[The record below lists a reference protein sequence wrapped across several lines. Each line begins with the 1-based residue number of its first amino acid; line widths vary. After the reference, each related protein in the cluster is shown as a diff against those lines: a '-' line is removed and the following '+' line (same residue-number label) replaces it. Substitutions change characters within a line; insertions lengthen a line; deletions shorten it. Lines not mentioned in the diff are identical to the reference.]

1 MARGRKKGETKSRI
15 LIKDDLLAPYYIT
28 QDERQYV
35 LMKEG
40 NTLGQG
46 YFGDLSNAITK
57 ATQLLML
64 VKGEDTVT
72 LKEYIQQYENIKSQI
87 TNAVQL

>member
-1 MARGRKKGETKSRI
+1 MSRGRKKGETKSRI
-15 LIKDDLLAPYYIT
+15 FIKDNLLAPYYLT

-40 NTLGQG
+40 NTLAQG
-46 YFGDLSNAITK
+46 YYSSLSAAITR

-64 VKGEDTVT
+64 ENVEDTVT
-72 LKEYIQQYENIKSQI
+72 LKEYIQEYDNIKSEI
-87 TNAVQL
+87 INAVQL